1 VFDEEN
7 EGTLIELYNLM
18 IKDLYGKIN
27 PIKYALITI
36 NVSRQFQSI
45 HTHAYHL
52 DLEDAIKFLEEAK
65 TRLSGKQDA
74 VFLCKIA

>member
-1 VFDEEN
+1 MAIVFPILFRLWHNLTEHLLDYSRQKVFDEEN

-36 NVSRQFQSI
+36 NTSRQFQSN
-45 HTHAYHL
+45 HTRF
-52 DLEDAIKFLEEAK
+52 I
-65 TRLSGKQDA
+65 
-74 VFLCKIA
+74 I